1 MDNMDFANIDFSITK
16 KSKKTCSL
24 CKSAEH
30 TITLC
35 PLQPCN
41 HCKQIGHISL
51 SCPTKREEILARKRS
66 RKMTS
71 EELLTLEHNTQK
83 RVENME
89 QIERQREAD
98 NARAGRGN
106 LYII

>member
-35 PLQPCN
+35 PLKPCCC
-41 HCKQIGHISL
+41 CKQIGHISL
-51 SCPTKREEILARKRS
+51 SCPTKKEKILARKRS

-71 EELLTLEHNTQK
+71 EEKNL
-83 RVENME
+83 
-89 QIERQREAD
+89 AD
-98 NARAGRGN
+98 N
-106 LYII
+106 ITPEQVEQQT